1 MDQNSFF
8 LQDML
13 QVNTNW
19 NHLHNPLTKQTTE
32 IGCIFGLGPP
42 GTPAPS
48 GGGVVY
54 TRWGR
59 TTCPSTSG
67 TELVYEGR
75 AGGSHYTHSGGGANY
90 LCMPDNPQYLSYE
103 PGNYGASYL
112 YGAEYET
119 YRSDGPFYSMYN
131 HNVPCA
137 VCYVSTRVT
146 VLTIPARYECPSGWT
161 REYYGYLMSEHRNHR
176 RTMYECMDY
185 NPESIPGSI
194 ANNNGALFYF
204 NEATCTGLPC
214 PPYDTEKEVTCAVCT
229 K

>member
-1 MDQNSFF
+1 MQGPPGPPGPQGTGERGDAGAQGLKGERGDPGTNG
-8 LQDML
+8 LQ
-13 QVNTNW
+13 
-19 NHLHNPLTKQTTE
+19 
-32 IGCIFGLGPP
+32 GPP

-75 AGGSHYTHSGGGANY
+75 AGGSHYTQSGGGANY
-90 LCMPDNPQYLSYE
+90 LCMPDDPQYLSFE
-103 PGNYGASYL
+103 PGAYSASYL

-119 YRSDGPFYSMYN
+119 YRSDGPFYSMNN

-146 VLTIPARYECPSGWT
+146 VITIPARYECPSGWT
-161 REYYGYLMSEHRNHR
+161 REYYGYLMSSHRNHG

-185 NPESIPGSI
+185 DPESIPGSA